1 ACWQK
6 RSSKKIPARRSSTIH
21 VSPGTPLMW

>member
-1 ACWQK
+1 CWQK

-21 VSPGTPLMW
+21 VSPGIPLMW